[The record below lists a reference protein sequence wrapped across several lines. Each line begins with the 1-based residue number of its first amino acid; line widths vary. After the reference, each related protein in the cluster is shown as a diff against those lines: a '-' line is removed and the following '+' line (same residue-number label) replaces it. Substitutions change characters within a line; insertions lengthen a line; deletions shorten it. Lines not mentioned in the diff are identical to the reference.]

1 MRRPGSGLSVKRN
14 AKKNIKKPGICTA
27 DELHYVAVSNSEWKL
42 ALWRYCL
49 PSPKAKTRNHA
60 ILGWNQCYRF
70 VLIFVTLMLMGS
82 LLFILRDVNVVT
94 MGKGKELRL
103 SLHPKNHDQAVRNSY
118 ALV

>member
-49 PSPKAKTRNHA
+49 PSPK
-60 ILGWNQCYRF
+60 
-70 VLIFVTLMLMGS
+70 
-82 LLFILRDVNVVT
+82 
-94 MGKGKELRL
+94 GKELRL